1 MTGPAA
7 IGSGGR
13 RAGERPRPEALALA
27 FLDRVWGAAHDLDA
41 IDALMSEDYRITSGG
56 TVIAGRAAFKTWVR
70 EFQTH
75 LLDARTENV
84 EVFANAAGDRV
95 VSRWVCSGVNNGLFG
110 LPPDGRRVV
119 FTGIAIWRVA
129 GDRLA
134 ECWVER
140 AAFEAYRTLT
150 G

>member
-1 MTGPAA
+1 MTGPREHEH
-7 IGSGGR
+7 GGESVR
-13 RAGERPRPEALALA
+13 KRPEDVALE
-27 FLDRVWGAAHDLDA
+27 FLDRVWGPAHDLDA
-41 IDALMSEDYRITSGG
+41 IDALMTEDYRITSGG
-56 TVIAGRAAFKTWVR
+56 TVIAGRPAFKAWVR

-84 EVFANAAGDRV
+84 EAFANPAGDRV

-110 LPPDGRRVV
+110 LPPDGRRVR
-119 FTGIAIWRVA
+119 FTGIAIWSLRR
-129 GDRLA
+129 GRLA

-150 G
+150 AT